1 MSALV
6 YFNQGIGSLTGQ
18 PLFFY
23 LKETLGLS
31 ASRVMILSS
40 VTTLPWMIKP
50 LYGWLSDTFPLWG
63 YRRKSYM
70 ILSCLLG
77 VFTALA
83 IGVIPALSLLALYAL
98 LILD

>member
-23 LKETLGLS
+23 LKEKLLLDPSTI
-31 ASRVMILSS
+31 MYLSS

-50 LYGWLSDTFPLWG
+50 LYGWISDSFPLWG

-70 ILSCLLG
+70 IFEASRKS
-77 VFTALA
+77 F
-83 IGVIPALSLLALYAL
+83 SFR
-98 LILD
+98 